1 MLTAADL
8 LEPRLLGRISRYE
21 VVARSVV
28 EGTVAGL
35 HKSPFKG
42 SSVEFTQ
49 HRPYVPGDE
58 LKRVDWKVMARTERS
73 YVKEYEEETNL
84 KARIYIDISGSMGYS
99 SGGMTKYEYGARLAA
114 GLAYLMLSQ
123 TDSVG
128 LVAFDSEVRESVA
141 PRSKKG
147 QLRNIIGVLCRQTV
161 VAGVGAR
168 AAAARGAN
176 PSGGMP
182 YVITGLPAVL
192 HDAADEVARRGLFV
206 IISDFF
212 AEAEDILKS
221 LSHLRHRRHE
231 VIALQILDRAEVE
244 FPFRRWTR
252 FEDLEI
258 PEDFRLLDPATFR
271 RRYLERFGAH
281 REALRSGCTSRRVD
295 FVPFVTDEPLE
306 ENLSNYL
313 ALRMRHSR

>member
-1 MLTAADL
+1 MITVADL
-8 LEPRLLGRISRYE
+8 LEPALLRRISRYE

-28 EGTVAGL
+28 EGTIAGL

-49 HRPYVPGDE
+49 HRPYCPGDE
-58 LKRVDWKVMARTERS
+58 LKRLDWKVMARTERA

-84 KARIYIDISGSMGYS
+84 KARIYVDVSGSMGYT

-114 GLAYLMLSQ
+114 ALAYLMLSQ

-128 LVAFDSEVRESVA
+128 LVAFDTEVREFIA

-147 QLRNIIGVLCRQTV
+147 QLRHIVGAL
-161 VAGVGAR
+161 AGVR
-168 AAAARGAN
+168 
-176 PSGGMP
+176 PGGESD
-182 YVITGLPAVL
+182 LPAVL
-192 HDAADEVARRGLFV
+192 DEAADAAKRRGLFIV
-206 IISDFF
+206 ISDLF
-212 AEAEDILKS
+212 AEADEIIRA

-231 VIALQILDRAEVE
+231 VIVLQVLDRSEVA

-252 FEDLEI
+252 FENLEI
-258 PEDFRLLDPATFR
+258 AEDFRLADPAIVR
-271 RRYLERFGAH
+271 RRYLERFTAH
-281 REALRSGCTSRRVD
+281 RDALRAGCTLRRID

-306 ENLSNYL
+306 QGLSNYL
-313 ALRMRHSR
+313 ALRMGRGRAAGRG